1 MTLYVGTSGWA
12 YKEWKPDFY
21 PADLPQARFLEHYGK
36 VLSACEI
43 NATFYRRQSEE
54 TFDKWAAATPPDFRF
69 ATKAHRG
76 ISFTR
81 QLAPD
86 EDRRMFLKE
95 WTESVMRLG
104 PKLGVVFVQIA
115 KHHQRDDEALA
126 ALLEALAEGPRFA
139 IDFVDPSWD
148 APDVDRLV
156 ADAGGTVCLSEREGV
171 APERLPAGPV
181 GYVRLRSQHYE
192 QRERNRLKD
201 LLRAEAAERDVFA
214 FTKHEGTTPRDN
226 SGGVGLSRW
235 LAGQARG

>member
-1 MTLYVGTSGWA
+1 VTLLVGTSGWA

-21 PADLPQARFLEHYGK
+21 PADLPQARFLEHYAT

-81 QLAPD
+81 QLALD

-104 PKLGVVFVQIA
+104 PKLGAVFVQIA
-115 KHHQRDDEALA
+115 KHHQRDDDALG
-126 ALLEALAEGPRFA
+126 ALLDALAEGPRFA
-139 IDFVDPSWD
+139 IDFVHPSWD
-148 APDVDRLV
+148 ASEVERLV
-156 ADAGGTVCLSEREGV
+156 AAAGGTVCLSERDGV
-171 APERLPAGPV
+171 APDRLPDGPI
-181 GYVRLRSQHYE
+181 GYVRLRGHHYE
-192 QRERNRLKD
+192 PRERARLKD
-201 LLRAEAAERDVFA
+201 LLRDEGTERDVFA
-214 FTKHEGTTPRDN
+214 FTKHEGTAARDDT
-226 SGGVGLSRW
+226 GGVGLSRW
-235 LAGQARG
+235 LAEEARG